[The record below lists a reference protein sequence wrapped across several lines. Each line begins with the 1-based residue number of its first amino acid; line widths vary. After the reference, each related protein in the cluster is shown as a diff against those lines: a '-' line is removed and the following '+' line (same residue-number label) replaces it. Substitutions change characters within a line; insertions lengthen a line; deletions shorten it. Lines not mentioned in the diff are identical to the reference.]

1 MTHVAH
7 ATVDHAIE
15 ARQHF
20 AWPAVLACFC
30 AAVLAWGFGFY
41 GQSVYLAALQAA
53 NGWSTTLIASATT
66 SYYLCGAILIAL
78 TPALI
83 DRCGPRIVLIGGAL
97 VLTGGAVF
105 LSTATAPWQMFAANL
120 VMAAG
125 WATTSSTAITNTLAL
140 WFDRR
145 RGLAISLALNGASA
159 AGFTVVPALVHLAD
173 RFGLTA
179 AAATVGAV
187 LLAILI
193 PAVLLGL
200 RDAPLQAGRTAAA
213 RSFSRRDAARSPQ
226 FRSIAAFYALA
237 LVAQVGFIIHQVA
250 FLTPRL
256 GGPGAAG
263 AVAAASLAAMLGR
276 IGLGT
281 VIDRLNQRRVAA
293 LSVASQAVGILAML
307 IWPDRPAVLYGG
319 CILFGLSVGNVI
331 TFPALIVQREFPVAA
346 FGTVVGLAYAIG
358 QFAFAFAPALLGI
371 VHDLAGGYRPA
382 LALCIALQLT
392 AATIVLRGPRRS

>member
-1 MTHVAH
+1 MTQLALS
-7 ATVDHAIE
+7 AIDTD
-15 ARQHF
+15 RRF
-20 AWPAVLACFC
+20 AWPAVVACFC

-53 NGWSTTLIASATT
+53 HGWSTTLIASATT
-66 SYYLCGAILIAL
+66 SYYLCGAVLIAL

-83 DRCGPRIVLIGGAL
+83 DRLGPRAVLLGGAL
-97 VLTGGAVF
+97 VMAGGATL
-105 LSTATAPWQMFAANL
+105 LSRAEAPWQLFAADL

-159 AGFTVVPALVHLAD
+159 AGFTVVPALVQLSAGY
-173 RFGLTA
+173 GL
-179 AAATVGAV
+179 AAATEMVAAL

-200 RDAPLQAGRTAAA
+200 RGAPRQLSRARAAA
-213 RSFSRRDAARSPQ
+213 SFTRRDMLRSPQ

-237 LVAQVGFIIHQVA
+237 LIAQVGFIVHQVA

-256 GGPGAAG
+256 GTAGAAG
-263 AVAAASLAAMLGR
+263 AVAAASVAAMLGR

-293 LSVASQAVGILAML
+293 LCVTSQAVALLAML
-307 IWPDRPAVLYGG
+307 AWPATPAVLYGG

-331 TFPALIVQREFPVAA
+331 TFPALIVQREFPAAA
-346 FGTVVGLAYAIG
+346 FGSVVAMAYAIG

-371 VHDLAGGYRPA
+371 VHDQAGGYAPA

-392 AATIVLRGPRRS
+392 AAAIVLRGSRRAQL